1 MTFRLNDLI
10 FELLE
15 NLPPL
20 PPINYALIQGISIFF
35 FFFIMYATLLCLCKE
50 IRFEIYI
57 ILGNWLP
64 YKHYF
69 ICTYRYM

>member
-35 FFFIMYATLLCLCKE
+35 FQNY
-50 IRFEIYI
+50 
-57 ILGNWLP
+57 NP
-64 YKHYF
+64 
-69 ICTYRYM
+69 

>member
-10 FELLE
+10 LELFE

-35 FFFIMYATLLCLCKE
+35 FQNY
-50 IRFEIYI
+50 
-57 ILGNWLP
+57 NP
-64 YKHYF
+64 
-69 ICTYRYM
+69 